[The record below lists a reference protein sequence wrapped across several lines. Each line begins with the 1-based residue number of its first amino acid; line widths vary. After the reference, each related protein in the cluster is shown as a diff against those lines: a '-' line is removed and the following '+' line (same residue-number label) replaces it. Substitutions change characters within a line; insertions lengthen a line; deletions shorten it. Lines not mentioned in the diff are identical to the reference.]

1 MDRKASNV
9 VSNVDASQFMLI
21 VDYNQ
26 RLASGILLKL
36 FGTKHAKGYIDAL
49 CSHPTNIHSMEVVNN
64 LVTNYDKLPKEF
76 LQMFISNCICDIE
89 KMEDSENK
97 KRLIRVL
104 CHFLKNLIH
113 NNVIDVNSKIIEF
126 EINTFCFE

>member
-1 MDRKASNV
+1 
-9 VSNVDASQFMLI
+9 
-21 VDYNQ
+21 
-26 RLASGILLKL
+26 
-36 FGTKHAKGYIDAL
+36 
-49 CSHPTNIHSMEVVNN
+49 
-64 LVTNYDKLPKEF
+64 
-76 LQMFISNCICDIE
+76 MFISNCICDIE

-126 EINTFCFE
+126 EINTFCFEYANINEAQ